1 MLPYSYTN
9 HWSYKIKLPEID
21 DYLRTE
27 CIINDEFRGNGKSVL
42 DQCDTLSR
50 VDHPEIAAK
59 RYECANEKISIEDVV
74 NDEFLFYS
82 YMEGML
88 PTAYIIIAGEN
99 PCSNLDEWLH
109 KRQDGVLLK
118 NDPDGI
124 GLDISADEELMKQID
139 TLGIQMWSAG
149 SVFTWKD
156 T

>member
-1 MLPYSYTN
+1 MIIGKAIDYDLFPLCKQVYPYLEDDSLAAERCKNAVRQWLQTFLTRIGEIGLHN
-9 HWSYKIKLPEID
+9 IYKIG
-21 DYLRTE
+21 Y
-27 CIINDEFRGNGKSVL
+27 S
-42 DQCDTLSR
+42 
-50 VDHPEIAAK
+50 
-59 RYECANEKISIEDVV
+59 EKISIEDVV